1 MTGRPFDSDPFPSA
15 TDQDGPSEMSIA
27 DLFALPE
34 SSRQVVLW
42 LVRQGAASAE
52 QIEAA
57 LGLDEQTDIR
67 LATVLDELVQQGY
80 LKITTT
86 SDPDQPLYYADAELL
101 NRDSSSIVTIN
112 SAPEQPITVIL
123 NSSGEDVLTPGAA
136 LDLSATITNK
146 GNQSAI
152 IDIFIDDLPPALYAW
167 CESTQ
172 ERLALSPGQSGEVVF
187 RFQVP
192 IDALPGTHRYWLT
205 VDAPRHYPNYP
216 PLRYA
221 QILQVLPPVESEIQ
235 VSDPT
240 FALQPTTTAAQ
251 PLSLLPGTLQ
261 QFQVMVYNRGDRVD
275 RFRLR
280 CHDLPT
286 DWFSITYP
294 EGAQDVGLS
303 LPEEFLDL
311 NPGARGIILLMIT
324 PPAEAIAGSYIAT
337 LRLLSENNPDLALLD
352 LLYLDIQPI
361 YQVDL
366 SFRTIISR
374 VQTNAGLFSVQA
386 TNQGNIPRHL
396 LIAVM
401 YLDGGDQCEY
411 SLEPPELH
419 LSPRQTLTSEI
430 YVQPKKRWKRPLFG
444 GGRLLNF
451 GVQVTDADGRALP
464 DIPMQGYIVWE
475 SRPWWQI
482 LPLILLAI
490 LSLATLV
497 WLIWW
502 FLLRPPPSPAIIR
515 FAPEDTEYAV
525 ADGDAVRLG
534 FQVSYPKRIQ
544 ALEIVG
550 QSAEGKVISGP
561 LTYEFDRGQIPTALE
576 PFCSR
581 QDRLLTCRNL
591 RTDARRAG
599 DYTFVLTLIPEPS
612 RWGGQPQQQQ
622 TPVVTILPVPLPE
635 ILAFQST
642 QPSYPAAPPAPLPGT
657 NVATPNTRN
666 STAGNA
672 GSGENSGNA
681 NNSANAQTP
690 AARPADDGNPFTPE
704 KLSVNP
710 ATDPYT
716 VRLNWVLS
724 QPEQIRAIQIVG
736 KNAEGATVLPPVQIN
751 LREGLPEMLE
761 PFCEIEV
768 NLICRNIPTAARQA
782 GDYIFELTLI
792 PKSGIP
798 ETPIVQ
804 ATDPV
809 KIVPRPPRIL
819 SFQLNGETA
828 RTKYVIPVDQG
839 QPLPNLMLSWAI
851 EPNPGTT
858 AQLQPAPGTV
868 PLQGT
873 IPLPLSPQPGT
884 TVVSLQV
891 SNAAGEQVVRSVTI
905 ETFDPTPEEPDTV
918 VVGGENDA
926 AGGANGAAGANGG
939 TGANGGAG
947 GLDAPRPSIE
957 DQLSPQEVPPQF
969 D

>member
-1 MTGRPFDSDPFPSA
+1 MTGRQFDSDPSQSA
-15 TDQDGPSEMSIA
+15 VNQDRSTDMSVA

-34 SSRQVVLW
+34 PHRQVVLC
-42 LVRQGAASAE
+42 LVRQGAANAQ

-57 LGLDEQTDIR
+57 LGLDEYTDLR
-67 LATVLDELVQQGY
+67 LPTVLDDLVQQGY
-80 LKITTT
+80 VKIVTS
-86 SDPDQPLYYADAELL
+86 SDPDNPLYYVDAELL
-101 NRDSSSIVTIN
+101 NRDNSSSIVSTN
-112 SAPEQPITVIL
+112 AAPEQPITVIL
-123 NSSGEDVLTPGAA
+123 NSSGEDVVTPGAS

-152 IDIFIDDLPPALYAW
+152 IDIFIDDLPPALYSW

-172 ERLALSPGQSGEVVF
+172 ERLALSPGQSGEVLF
-187 RFQVP
+187 RFQIP
-192 IDALPGTHRYWLT
+192 IDALPDTHRYWLT

-251 PLSLLPGTLQ
+251 PASLLPGTII

-280 CHDLPT
+280 CSDLPT
-286 DWFSITYP
+286 NWFSITYP
-294 EGAQDVGLS
+294 EGAQDIGLS
-303 LPEEFLDL
+303 LPENYLDL

-324 PPAEAIAGSYIAT
+324 PPAEALAGSYIAT

-374 VQTNAGLFSVQA
+374 VQTNAGLFAVQA

-411 SLEPPELH
+411 RLEPSELH

-430 YVQPKKRWKRPLFG
+430 YVQPKNQWKRPLIG

-490 LSLATLV
+490 LGLATLV

-544 ALEIVG
+544 SLEIIG
-550 QSAEGKVISGP
+550 QSAEGEVISGP
-561 LTYEFDRGQIPTALE
+561 LTYEFAGNQLPEDLE
-576 PFCSR
+576 PFCSI
-581 QDRLLTCRNL
+581 QAQLLTCRNL

-599 DYTFVLTLIPEPS
+599 NYTFVLTLIPEPS
-612 RWGGQPQQQQ
+612 RRGGQPLQLQ
-622 TPVVTILPVPLPE
+622 TPVVTVVPEPLPE
-635 ILAFQST
+635 ILVFEST
-642 QPSYPAAPPAPLPGT
+642 QPSYPAAPP
-657 NVATPNTRN
+657 VAIATTPTP
-666 STAGNA
+666 
-672 GSGENSGNA
+672 
-681 NNSANAQTP
+681 NSANAQAPTSNSTSD
-690 AARPADDGNPFTPE
+690 ANPFTPE

-716 VRLNWVLS
+716 VRLNWALS

-736 KNAEGATVLPPVQIN
+736 KNAEGAVVLPPVQID
-751 LREGLPEMLE
+751 LREGLPEILE
-761 PFCEIEV
+761 PFCVVEV

-782 GDYIFELTLI
+782 GDYIFELTVI
-792 PKSGIP
+792 PKSGMP
-798 ETPIVQ
+798 DEPI
-804 ATDPV
+804 AGTTDPV

-819 SFQLNGETA
+819 TFQLNGETA

-839 QPLPNLMLSWAI
+839 QPLPNLVLAWTI

-868 PLQGT
+868 PLQGA
-873 IPLPLSPQPGT
+873 IPLPLSPQPNT
-884 TVVSLQV
+884 TVISLQV
-891 SNAAGEQVVRSVTI
+891 SNSAGEQVVRSVTI

-918 VVGGENDA
+918 VVGGEGDA
-926 AGGANGAAGANGG
+926 AGGASGAAGANGA
-939 TGANGGAG
+939 GANGGAGANSGG
-947 GLDAPRPSIE
+947 GLDAPRPSID